1 MPVIGELIKRA
12 IELGDKF
19 AWESS
24 PKEMQEGVLT
34 NLLKKSKN
42 TSFGKY
48 YGFSGILD
56 AENPMEAFQIE
67 VPYFDYDKIYSEWWC
82 QIRKGHH
89 DITWPGINSFF
100 AISSGTT
107 SASKYIPVTDDM
119 LDSIRKA
126 GISQIVSLSK
136 HNMSADFFERQVMML
151 GSSTDLTKNEGFL
164 EGEISGISAYHIPK
178 WFQNFYKP
186 GPEISS
192 ISDWDERIEVIA
204 KEAKDWDIGSISGIP
219 SWIEL
224 MMKKVIEYH
233 NLDNIHDIWPNLQV
247 YTPGGVAFE
256 PHRKSF
262 EKLLARPLT
271 YIDTY
276 LASEGFLAFQSR
288 PDTDSMALIL
298 DNGIYFEFVPF
309 TPDNLSESGAVHP
322 EAKALTID
330 QVEENVDYILLI
342 STVSGAWRYMIG
354 DTVMFTDKERAEI
367 KITGRT
373 KFFLN
378 VVGSQLSVCQMDDG
392 IKALQDEFDVTV
404 PEYTVAAIQED
415 GEYIHR
421 WYLGKDM
428 GEVDECKAAEFL
440 DKFLQEHN
448 KNYKVARSKA
458 LKDVELKVVPSDTFY
473 AYSEKQ
479 KKKGG
484 QVKFPRVMKEED
496 FREWEAFTREKADAK
511 KLIP

>member
-1 MPVIGELIKRA
+1 MPVIGELIKTA
-12 IELGDKF
+12 IELGDKLN
-19 AWESS
+19 WESS
-24 PKEMQEGVLT
+24 PKEMQEGVLKH
-34 NLLKKSKN
+34 LLKKSQD
-42 TSFGKY
+42 TAFGKY
-48 YGFSGILD
+48 YGFSQILD
-56 AENPMEAFQIE
+56 AKDPTETFQRE

-82 QIRKGHH
+82 QIRKRHS

-100 AISSGTT
+100 AVSSGTT
-107 SASKYIPVTDDM
+107 SASKHIPVTDDM
-119 LDSIRKA
+119 LESIRKA
-126 GISQIVSLSK
+126 GIGQIMSLSK
-136 HNMSADFFERQVMML
+136 YDMPADFFQRQVMML
-151 GSSTDLTKNEGFL
+151 GSSTDLKESKGFL
-164 EGEISGISAYHIPK
+164 EGEISGISAYHIPN

-186 GPEISS
+186 GPEISA
-192 ISDWDERIEVIA
+192 IPDWDKRIEIIA

-224 MMKKVIEYH
+224 MMKKVIEYN

-262 EKLLARPLT
+262 EKLLAHPLT

-276 LASEGFLAFQSR
+276 LASEGFLAFQNR
-288 PDTDSMALIL
+288 PDTDSMALVL

-309 TPDNLSESGAVHP
+309 TPANMTESGTVHP
-322 EAKALTID
+322 DAKALTID
-330 QVEENVDYILLI
+330 EIEEDTDYILLI
-342 STVSGAWRYMIG
+342 STVAGTWRYMIG
-354 DTVMFTDKERAEI
+354 DTIMFTDKDRAEI

-378 VVGSQLSVCQMDDG
+378 VVGSQLSVHQMDEG
-392 IKALQDEFDVTV
+392 IQALQEKFDVTV

-415 GEYIHR
+415 GDYIHR
-421 WYLGKDM
+421 WYLGKDT
-428 GEVDECKAAEFL
+428 GEVDEENAAKFL
-440 DKFLQEHN
+440 DQTLQEHN

-458 LKDVELKVVPSDTFY
+458 LKGVEARVVPADTFY

-496 FREWEAFTREKADAK
+496 FRAWESFASEKSNS
-511 KLIP
+511 

>member
-496 FREWEAFTREKADAK
+496 FREWEAFTRKKADAK